1 MNNVISYFKFDL
13 RLIKESIKFYVL
25 APAIFC
31 VLFMFSG
38 SVYMGLSYLFFFLI
52 IFATIPFSAQS
63 NEKSTQ
69 MYYMFP
75 SKVSEMVC
83 GRFLYLISIAAILFL
98 IDGII
103 ITYLY
108 TIQKLQGF
116 EIIIM
121 SFCGILSL
129 ITCFVQYPIYY
140 KFGMEKGKAI
150 SILVY
155 LLPAFLIF
163 GLPSFL
169 IESHNFSIESFLN
182 YLNYIF
188 NNSVELLLLAALIL
202 CIVGYLSYLISYKIC
217 KSKEI

>member
-75 SKVSEMVC
+75 CKISEMVC
-83 GRFLYLISIAAILFL
+83 GRFLYLISIAAILLL
-98 IDGII
+98 IDGVM

-108 TIQKLQGF
+108 TTQKLQGF
-116 EIIIM
+116 EVIVM

-140 KFGMEKGKAI
+140 KFGIEKGKAI
-150 SILVY
+150 SMLVY
-155 LLPAFLIF
+155 FLPAFLIF

-169 IESHNFSIESFLN
+169 IESGNFSIENLINSI
-182 YLNYIF
+182 NYIF
-188 NNSVELLLLAALIL
+188 SNSVELLILGGLIL
-202 CIVGYLSYLISYKIC
+202 CVIGYLSYLISYKIC
-217 KSKEI
+217 KAKEI